1 MEVVA
6 GHSIVNYHFSLQ
18 KLATRLAV
26 TFLPCPLV
34 ASSHQ
39 IISPGFLLSVSTSI
53 SGLALE
59 IINAYLHPRRLPQL
73 GNALLT
79 HLQTPHSG
87 SRPSYCWWWFNQL
100 ESPERLF
107 QCSRFFP
114 YPEPWL
120 GGTIVAPEI
129 SHLLALHSTL
139 WPRYSRTIPGMGH
152 QKLKRFCHRFE
163 MSFRIFKTVP
173 FFNTQCLHFLFPQ
186 ERGSAQKEHMV

>member
-87 SRPSYCWWWFNQL
+87 SHDLRIVGGDLTNLNLPNGYSSALDFFLIQSPDWVAQSWSPKFLTYWPSIQP
-100 ESPERLF
+100 SGHGIPE
-107 QCSRFFP
+107 QS
-114 YPEPWL
+114 L
-120 GGTIVAPEI
+120 GWDIK
-129 SHLLALHSTL
+129 S
-139 WPRYSRTIPGMGH
+139 
-152 QKLKRFCHRFE
+152 
-163 MSFRIFKTVP
+163 
-173 FFNTQCLHFLFPQ
+173 
-186 ERGSAQKEHMV
+186 

>member
-26 TFLPCPLV
+26 TFLPRPLV

-73 GNALLT
+73 LT
-79 HLQTPHSG
+79 HLQTPHNRGPRNFSPTG
-87 SRPSYCWWWFNQL
+87 PPFNPLATVFPNNPWDGTSKFETILPSFWNEIWN
-100 ESPERLF
+100 F
-107 QCSRFFP
+107 QNCALLQYTMFALSFSTGTRFGP
-114 YPEPWL
+114 K
-120 GGTIVAPEI
+120 
-129 SHLLALHSTL
+129 
-139 WPRYSRTIPGMGH
+139 RTHGLKCDS
-152 QKLKRFCHRFE
+152 QKL
-163 MSFRIFKTVP
+163 
-173 FFNTQCLHFLFPQ
+173 
-186 ERGSAQKEHMV
+186 